1 MELSELG
8 IFQYHLF
15 RYKLAD
21 PYTKI
26 SQKGRREPSERANEQ
41 LTVRNSLSESG
52 ASSCQELAYEMMLDS
67 GTLGGG
73 PLPALDMH
81 EGIGARL
88 PRCVFLGGFWF
99 SVLSE

>member
-1 MELSELG
+1 MVPEDGIKSNSYRVFYGKLLELSGLS

-41 LTVRNSLSESG
+41 LTVRNSLSEGG

-73 PLPALDMH
+73 LLPALEH
-81 EGIGARL
+81 A
-88 PRCVFLGGFWF
+88 
-99 SVLSE
+99 